1 MPDFDAILF
10 DFDGVLVDSEP
21 VHYACWRDALSEIG
35 VTLSWDFFLE
45 RCIGLDDRSMMALV
59 AAQSD
64 PPRDF
69 EELWA
74 RHPVKREMFRAR
86 MLGNPPFAP
95 GLAELL
101 GGLRRARYKLALVSS
116 SSRSEVE
123 PVLAA
128 GGLVP
133 CFDVMVCG
141 SDAGALKPAPEPYL
155 LAAKLLGAARPLA
168 VEDSEPGIA
177 SARAAG
183 FEVVAVPS
191 AAGMPEAVL
200 HALGIPEA
208 PPRCCTLK

>member
-1 MPDFDAILF
+1 MPEFDAILF

-35 VTLSWDFFLE
+35 VTLTWDFFQE
-45 RCIGLDDRSMMALV
+45 QCVGLDDRSMMALL
-59 AAQSD
+59 AARSN
-64 PPRDF
+64 PPRAF

-74 RHPVKREMFRAR
+74 RHPAKKELFRAR
-86 MLGNPPFAP
+86 MLADPPFAP

-101 GGLRRARYKLALVSS
+101 GGLRAQYKLALVTS
-116 SSRSEVE
+116 SSRAEVD

-128 GGLVP
+128 GGLAS
-133 CFDVMVCG
+133 CFDAMVCG
-141 SDAGALKPAPEPYL
+141 RDAGALKPAPEPYL

-168 VEDSEPGIA
+168 VEDSQPGLA

-183 FEVVAVPS
+183 FPVVAVPN

-200 HALGIPEA
+200 RALGSRET
-208 PPRCCTLK
+208 PPGAVL